1 MRFLRTAS
9 TRRLLATI
17 AGFVVVAVSCTAIAV
32 AATSG
37 GPVPAPKPLAT
48 AIHDALTAPSPAGIS
63 AQVTFTNNLI
73 GASDIVGSDPLLT
86 GASGRLWLTKD
97 HFRLELQSDNGDAQI
112 VAANG
117 SFWVYDPSSETV
129 YEGSLPAATPD
140 GNGATGATGA
150 TQTAG
155 DPITPTI
162 TRIQNVI
169 DKLAAHLAGLDAV
182 PTDVAGQPAY
192 SVRVSPKDTSGL
204 LGSVQLAWDAV
215 HGVPLSFDI
224 YAKGDP
230 NPVISLTASGVS
242 FGPVAD
248 SVFAISPPSGA
259 KVVQLGTLSTHA
271 GSNPTAPSAANP
283 ITRAPLSFTVD
294 QPASAGGL
302 QLTSMHRAGR
312 DGELLSYGT
321 GLGSVEVL
329 ERAAGQGT
337 AAALPSAGAGGGQGP
352 GLSLPTENIN
362 GVSATELSTELG
374 TVLEFTRTDEGISYL
389 VFGSVPLATAT
400 AVARDL

>member
-48 AIHDALTAPSPAGIS
+48 AIHDALAAPAPVGIS

-86 GASGRLWLTKD
+86 GASGRLWLTQD

-117 SFWVYDPSSETV
+117 SFWVYDPSSDTV
-129 YEGSLPAATPD
+129 YEGSLPTAAD
-140 GNGATGATGA
+140 GGTGAAGTTATRTGVE
-150 TQTAG
+150 
-155 DPITPTI
+155 PITPTI
-162 TRIQNVI
+162 ARIQTVI
-169 DKLAAHLAGLDAV
+169 DRLAAHLDGLTAV
-182 PTDVAGQPAY
+182 PTDVAGEPAY

-204 LGSVQLAWDAV
+204 LGSVQLAWDAL

-230 NPVISLTASGVS
+230 TPVISLAATGVS

-259 KVVQLGTLSTHA
+259 KVVQLGTVASRA
-271 GSNPTAPSAANP
+271 SSNPTAPSGAAP
-283 ITRAPLSFTVD
+283 ATQGPLSFTVD
-294 QPASAGGL
+294 QPPTAGGL
-302 QLTSMHRAGR
+302 QLTATHRAGR

-337 AAALPSAGAGGGQGP
+337 APALPSAGAGPGQGS
-352 GLSLPTENIN
+352 GLSLPTEDID

-374 TVLEFTRTDEGISYL
+374 TVLEFTRTDKGISYL
-389 VFGSVPLATAT
+389 VFGSVPLATAG